1 MNEQMLYRERI
12 ADVMLKEQLEA
23 AGAVLIQGPKWCG
36 KTTTAR
42 QQAKSVLNMDHPK
55 MMKEYMMLAE
65 NDPEVLLEGDVPR
78 LLDEWQLAP
87 QLWDTARYVI
97 DQRGVSG
104 QFIFT
109 GSAVPADKSKISHT
123 GTGRFAWLN
132 MRTMSLWESGES
144 NGKVSLVD
152 LFAGQMK
159 SSVAPDIS
167 LEEMAYVLC
176 RGGWPGTLGKKRD
189 AALRMASNYV
199 RAICENDISRVDD
212 VQRDP
217 DFVMRLLRAYARHQ
231 GGQVPVSTL
240 YSDLMSNGGNSLT
253 ENTISSYISALK
265 KIFVIEDMPAWN
277 PNLRS
282 KTAIRT
288 SDTRYFVDPSVAT
301 AALGLG
307 PKDLM
312 KNLTTF
318 GLLFETMAVRDLR
331 VYADAIGGKVYH
343 YRDHNG
349 LECDT
354 VVHLPNGHYG
364 LVEIKL
370 GGETL
375 IEEGAASMKKLAS
388 KIDTTKMETP
398 SFKMVLTAVGTYA
411 YQRKDEV
418 LVVPIGCLKD

>member
-301 AALGLG
+301 AALVLG